1 MGGFIFAC
9 AWHEVVHSPGFIRR
23 WFINQKYPLR
33 RGHNMAGNRADSGA
47 DNNLITKCA
56 VPPLSEFPA
65 TPSFFNQHN
74 SSAYFS
80 QKTSAC
86 FYALI

>member
-1 MGGFIFAC
+1 
-9 AWHEVVHSPGFIRR
+9 
-23 WFINQKYPLR
+23 
-33 RGHNMAGNRADSGA
+33 MAGNRTDSGA
-47 DNNLITKCA
+47 DNNLITKYA
-56 VPPLSEFPA
+56 VPALSEFPA
-65 TPSFFNQHN
+65 VPSFFNQHN